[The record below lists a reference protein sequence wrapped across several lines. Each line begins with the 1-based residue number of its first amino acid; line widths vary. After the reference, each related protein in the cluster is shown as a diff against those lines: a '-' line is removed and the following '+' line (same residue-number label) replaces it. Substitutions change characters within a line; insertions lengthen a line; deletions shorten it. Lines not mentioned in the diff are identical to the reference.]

1 MESEKKILELRT
13 HQLLKIVFEFMG
25 LSDINLMIY
34 GGAQSGIWGRLALK
48 ELPSLRIIGIEAN
61 PNVFINYY
69 PKLRYVFDSYICAAI
84 SRKPGLVSLLIPR
97 DNLYSA
103 KKGFDE
109 KLFWRYHRDMKLS
122 RESFQTNASLHIDMV
137 GEEFEQVFVPT
148 VRIED
153 LLYSTEKCILFLD
166 IQGEDFNLL
175 SELDLSVNNSI
186 NLIYVEWDR
195 VYQETSRTLSFK
207 RFMDSIAELGF
218 VYFANDSMEGNSQYN
233 MLLVREEEVKLM
245 DLIQLPETSF
255 TFDLKDITEI
265 SIVAKM
271 RKARLP
277 FYTFVARLIS
287 VIGIDVHKN
296 R

>member
-1 MESEKKILELRT
+1 
-13 HQLLKIVFEFMG
+13 
-25 LSDINLMIY
+25 
-34 GGAQSGIWGRLALK
+34 
-48 ELPSLRIIGIEAN
+48 
-61 PNVFINYY
+61 
-69 PKLRYVFDSYICAAI
+69 
-84 SRKPGLVSLLIPR
+84 
-97 DNLYSA
+97 
-103 KKGFDE
+103 
-109 KLFWRYHRDMKLS
+109 
-122 RESFQTNASLHIDMV
+122 
-137 GEEFEQVFVPT
+137 
-148 VRIED
+148 
-153 LLYSTEKCILFLD
+153 LD

>member
-1 MESEKKILELRT
+1 MTLELRT
-13 HQLLKIVFEFMG
+13 HQLLKIVFEFMR

-61 PNVFINYY
+61 PNVYINYY
-69 PKLRYVFDSYICAAI
+69 PKLRYVFDRYICAAI
-84 SRKPGLVSLLIPR
+84 SSKPGLVSILIPR
-97 DNLYSA
+97 GKLYSA

-109 KLFWRYHRDMKLS
+109 KFFWRYHRDMKLS
-122 RESFQTNASLHIDMV
+122 RESCETNASLHIDMA

-153 LLYSTEKCILFLD
+153 LLSSTEKMILFLD

-175 SELDLSVNNSI
+175 SNLDLRVNKSI
-186 NLIYVEWDR
+186 YLVYVEWDK
-195 VYQETSRTLSFK
+195 VYQEASRALSFE

-233 MLLVREEEVKLM
+233 MLFVREEEVRLM
-245 DLIQLPETSF
+245 DLIEFPSTSF
-255 TFDLKDITEI
+255 TFNLKDIMEI
-265 SIVAKM
+265 SMVAKM
-271 RKARLP
+271 RKVRLP

-287 VIGIDVHKN
+287 LIGIDVHEN